1 MGKEI
6 SRGFIKMSIVRNLGK
21 IIYKKTLK
29 LFAGSGL
36 RSFKIIE
43 KINLFVRIKLK
54 PDFIITKKYGHKM
67 FLDKIDSLYL
77 SVNKDWGNYEKEI
90 LENNIQEG
98 DVVLDIGANIGFYT
112 LIMAKLVGEKGRV
125 YAFEADPT
133 NFNILKK
140 NIQVNGY
147 KNVVAINKA
156 VLDCNKTIKFYID
169 EGNTAGNSLFKGD
182 KQKYNEV
189 DAIKLDDYF
198 SKREKIDFVK
208 IDIEGSK
215 GRAIKG
221 MTNLLDKNKKIKI
234 ITEFYPKL
242 LNGVGKEVDFNA
254 EDYLKF
260 LRKKGFKL
268 YDIDDKTK
276 SLVLLSDK
284 EILEKCGKQWT
295 NLLCVKQD
303 LKEKRKDY

>member
-6 SRGFIKMSIVRNLGK
+6 FRGFIKMTIVRNLGK
-21 IIYKKTLK
+21 IIYKNLLK

-36 RSFKIIE
+36 RSFRFIE

-54 PDFIITKKYGHKM
+54 PDSIITKKYGHKM

-77 SVNKDWGNYEKEI
+77 SVNKDWGDYEKEI
-90 LENNIQEG
+90 LENNIREG
-98 DVVLDIGANIGFYT
+98 NVVLDIGANIGFYT
-112 LIMAKLVGEKGRV
+112 LIMAKLVGEKGKV

-140 NIQVNGY
+140 NVEVNGY
-147 KNVVAINKA
+147 KNIILVNKA
-156 VLDCNKTIKFYID
+156 ILDCNKTIKFYVD
-169 EGNTAGNSLFKGD
+169 KGNTAGNSLFKGN
-182 KQKYNEV
+182 KQKYNEIESV
-189 DAIKLDDYF
+189 KLEDYF
-198 SKREKIDFVK
+198 PENQKIDFIK
-208 IDIEGSK
+208 IDIEGSE

-242 LNGVGKEVDFNA
+242 LNGVGKEVDLNA

-268 YDIDDKTK
+268 YDVDDKTK

-295 NLLCVKQD
+295 NLWC
-303 LKEKRKDY
+303 ER

>member
-1 MGKEI
+1 MT
-6 SRGFIKMSIVRNLGK
+6 IVRNLGK
-21 IIYKKTLK
+21 IIYKNLLK

-36 RSFKIIE
+36 RSFRFIE

-54 PDFIITKKYGHKM
+54 PDSIITKKYGHKM

-77 SVNKDWGNYEKEI
+77 SVNKDWGDYEKEI
-90 LENNIQEG
+90 LENNIWEG
-98 DVVLDIGANIGFYT
+98 NVVLDIGANIGFYT
-112 LIMAKLVGEKGRV
+112 LIMAKLVGEKGKV

-140 NIQVNGY
+140 NVEVNGY
-147 KNVVAINKA
+147 KNIILVNKA
-156 VLDCNKTIKFYID
+156 ILDCNKTIKFYVD
-169 EGNTAGNSLFKGD
+169 KGNTAGNSLFKGN
-182 KQKYNEV
+182 KQKYNEIESV
-189 DAIKLDDYF
+189 KLEDYF
-198 SKREKIDFVK
+198 PENQKIDFIK
-208 IDIEGSK
+208 IDIEGSE

-221 MTNLLDKNKKIKI
+221 MANLLDKNKKIKI

-242 LNGVGKEVDFNA
+242 LNGVGKEVDLNA

-284 EILEKCGKQWT
+284 EILEKCGSQWI
-295 NLLCVKQD
+295 NLFCVR
-303 LKEKRKDY
+303 EKLS

>member
-6 SRGFIKMSIVRNLGK
+6 FRGFIKMTIVRNLGK
-21 IIYKKTLK
+21 IIYKNLLK

-36 RSFKIIE
+36 RSFRFIE

-54 PDFIITKKYGHKM
+54 PDSIITKKYGHKM

-77 SVNKDWGNYEKEI
+77 SVNKDWGDYEKEI
-90 LENNIQEG
+90 LENNIREG
-98 DVVLDIGANIGFYT
+98 NVVLDIGANIGFYT
-112 LIMAKLVGEKGRV
+112 LIMAKLVGEKGKV

-140 NIQVNGY
+140 NVEVNGY
-147 KNVVAINKA
+147 KNIILVNKA
-156 VLDCNKTIKFYID
+156 ILDCNKTIKFYVD
-169 EGNTAGNSLFKGD
+169 KGNTAGNSLFKGN
-182 KQKYNEV
+182 KQKYNEIESV
-189 DAIKLDDYF
+189 KLEDYF
-198 SKREKIDFVK
+198 PENQKIDFIK
-208 IDIEGSK
+208 IDIEGSE

-221 MTNLLDKNKKIKI
+221 MANLLDKNKKIKI

-242 LNGVGKEVDFNA
+242 LNGVGKEVDLNA

-268 YDIDDKTK
+268 YDVDDKTK

-295 NLLCVKQD
+295 NLSC
-303 LKEKRKDY
+303 ER